1 MLYQIKNK
9 EKKLQNEREN
19 HRAFS
24 IAAISADGEKAD
36 NYRELADKA
45 AARIDELET
54 EIEELQRNFENVET
68 QNDSS
73 LTAKENRKVVQFTS
87 DLKKEKPYTYD
98 VNTTEWCAN
107 IAKLQ
112 QIHAGEDQSDDTKH
126 AFYQSV
132 CGLVN
137 TVAFNSWTH
146 YLKTENKTGNTTD
159 LLMFLEEHYGEK
171 TTIYQSLLELWSM
184 KKDPSS
190 SYTETAHMM
199 EYKLQKSMI
208 IIQKTYKRIKKTEL
222 TVEAFSNIV
231 AGMVYSELAR
241 NADPEVFKH
250 ATKDLEECFTPSEI
264 ATKLKFYQD
273 QFGKSDAVTTA
284 EKAAANTFYGSNPKV
299 ANANGKKRSNG
310 GRRGRGNN
318 RSNRGNRNNHKAD
331 NKGEN
336 KIRTSDRCQYE
347 LHMPNGC
354 TRSDCPYRH
363 ESRSGSNTNF
373 KHRSNAG
380 TSGNDGNNAYHAQT
394 SYHSPQSMTS
404 PPQAMTSPPQP
415 MTASPAMMSHVT
427 NSMFSNGPDADFHS
441 C

>member
-1 MLYQIKNK
+1 M
-9 EKKLQNEREN
+9 
-19 HRAFS
+19 
-24 IAAISADGEKAD
+24 
-36 NYRELADKA
+36 
-45 AARIDELET
+45 
-54 EIEELQRNFENVET
+54 ET

-73 LTAKENRKVVQFTS
+73 STAKENRKVIQFTS

-112 QIHAGEDQSDDTKH
+112 QIHAGEAQSDDTKH

-137 TVAFNSWTH
+137 TVAFNSWIQH
-146 YLKTENKTGNTTD
+146 LKSTNKTGNTTD

-184 KKDPSS
+184 KKDASQ

-199 EYKLQKSMI
+199 EYKLQKAMI
-208 IIQKTYKRIKKTEL
+208 IIQKTYKEIKKADL
-222 TVEAFSNIV
+222 TVEAFSKIV

-241 NADPEVFKH
+241 SADPEVFKH
-250 ATKDLEECFTPSEI
+250 ATKDLEKCFTPSEI

-273 QFGKSDAVTTA
+273 QFGKSDAVTAA
-284 EKAAANTFYGSNPKV
+284 EKAAVNTFYGSNPKV
-299 ANANGKKRSNG
+299 ANANATTGKKRSNG

-363 ESRSGSNTNF
+363 ESRGGSSSNS

-394 SYHSPQSMTS
+394 ASHTPQTMTSPPQSMTS
-404 PPQAMTSPPQP
+404 
-415 MTASPAMMSHVT
+415 SPAMMSHVYPMSATTHVT